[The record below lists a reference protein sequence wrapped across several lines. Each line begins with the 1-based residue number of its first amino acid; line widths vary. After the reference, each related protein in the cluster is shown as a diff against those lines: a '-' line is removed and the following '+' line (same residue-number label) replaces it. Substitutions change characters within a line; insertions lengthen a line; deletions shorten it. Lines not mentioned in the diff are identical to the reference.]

1 MHCMEDDSDTRINHP
16 EKLCDT
22 IVGIIDE
29 LENGNIIG
37 EEQASEFRSE
47 IYRSIDTLKE

>member
-1 MHCMEDDSDTRINHP
+1 MEDDSDTRIDHP

-22 IVGIIDE
+22 IVIIIDE

-37 EEQASEFRSE
+37 EEQASELRSE
-47 IYRSIDTLKE
+47 IYRSIDTPKE